1 MKQSEDEVTCY
12 LCQRNR
18 PLFAREHDENIQT
31 IPEGMLPPF
40 VKELKKDL
48 ADKCDYLG
56 FLHIS
61 TKFVTPCKCSDL
73 NVHSYCMT
81 ARIIKN

>member
-1 MKQSEDEVTCY
+1 
-12 LCQRNR
+12 
-18 PLFAREHDENIQT
+18 
-31 IPEGMLPPF
+31 MLPPF